1 MNRNA
6 ITLSIMMAMAS
17 FYFLKSYVD
26 SLEAEQ
32 KSRFG
37 SEVLVLKAVKDIKEQ
52 ETILED
58 MVTLVKVPKD
68 FRQPGAISVDRS
80 ETNESNEEDEVVS
93 SERQARIVR
102 QVVGTVAV
110 VPIRKDEQITRNKIA
125 EPNIR
130 TGLSPQIAP
139 RKRAVSIPVN
149 DITGVAKLVKPGDRV
164 DVIAVIDFG
173 GDKTN
178 KLAKTFLQDVVVL
191 ATGRR
196 ITNNVARTIEVDP
209 VAGKEKVRSLAED
222 FSFTSVTLEVTPIEA
237 QRLALLM
244 AGGDSALSLALRN
257 NDDGESGV
265 VGETSVAIS
274 DLVGENDLSKI
285 KRGPAGGAPQPQK
298 R

>member
-6 ITLSIMMAMAS
+6 ITLSLMMALAS
-17 FYFLKSYVD
+17 VYFLKSYVD

-32 KSRFG
+32 KSKFG
-37 SEVLVLKAVKDIKEQ
+37 SEVLVLKASKEIKEQ

-58 MVTLVKVPKD
+58 MVTLVKVPKE
-68 FRQPGAISVDRS
+68 FRQPGAISIDRS
-80 ETNESNEEDEVVS
+80 EAKDADEEDETIS
-93 SERQARIVR
+93 AEKQAKLIR
-102 QVVGTVAV
+102 QVIGTVAI

-130 TGLSPQIAP
+130 TGLAPQITP
-139 RKRAVSIPVN
+139 RKRAISIPVN

-164 DVIAVIDFG
+164 DLIAVIDFG

-178 KLAKTFLQDVVVL
+178 KLAKTILQDVVVL

-222 FSFTSVTLEVTPIEA
+222 FSFTTVTLEVDPIQA
-237 QRLALLM
+237 QQMAVVM
-244 AGGDSALSLALRN
+244 AGGETAITLSLRN
-257 NDDGESGV
+257 NDDMGFVQLNQTASTVAEV
-265 VGETSVAIS
+265 VGSQ
-274 DLVGENDLSKI
+274 DLARI
-285 KRGPAGGAPQPQK
+285 QTRGPAAAPQK